1 MRRATSGI
9 RTLTRRL
16 SLSFATVAGHTVRIA
31 NRIGT
36 LLIALAGFSLIS
48 WGVSMYSTPAG
59 WICGGVSLLAI
70 AFDANRVPAAPK
82 RPDGGE

>member
-1 MRRATSGI
+1 MRRATSAI
-9 RTLTRRL
+9 RTFTRRL

-59 WICGGVSLLAI
+59 WILGGASLLVI
-70 AFDANRVPAAPK
+70 AYDANRVPAAPK
-82 RPDGGE
+82 PAAGGE